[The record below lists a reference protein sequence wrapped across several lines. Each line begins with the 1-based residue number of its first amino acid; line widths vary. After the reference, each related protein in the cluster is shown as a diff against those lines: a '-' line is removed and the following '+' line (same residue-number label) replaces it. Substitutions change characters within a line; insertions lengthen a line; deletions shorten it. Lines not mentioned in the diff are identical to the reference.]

1 MDAEVLAFLARHPPQ
16 TRATRTWVRSA
27 ITLEISA
34 AIGDEP
40 PPLAYVTSVR
50 CVVVR
55 QGQVLV
61 VQDPESYHILPGGRR
76 EPGETLEQT
85 LRREV
90 LEETGWTLGE
100 PRPLGFIHF
109 HHLTPRPPAYPYPYP
124 DFFQIVYLADAIDYV
139 SSAVQLGEYE
149 LGSDFYPPAAAA
161 TLGLSEGERL
171 FLTTALARLA
181 AGGEPRLTRR
191 GSAPPPSH

>member
-1 MDAEVLAFLARHPPQ
+1 MDAEVLDFLARHPPQ
-16 TRATRTWVRSA
+16 ARATRTWARVG

-34 AIGDEP
+34 AIGAEP

-50 CVVVR
+50 CVVIR

-76 EPGETLEQT
+76 EPGETLAQT

-90 LEETGWTLGE
+90 LEETGWTLGAL
-100 PRPLGFIHF
+100 RPLGFIHF
-109 HHLTPRPPAYPYPYP
+109 HHLTPRPADYPYPYP
-124 DFFQIVYLADAIDYV
+124 DFFQIVYLAEAVDYV
-139 SSAVQLGEYE
+139 PSAVQPGDYE
-149 LGSDFYPPAAAA
+149 LGSAFYPPAAAA
-161 TLGLSEGERL
+161 ALGLSEGERL

-181 AGGEPRLTRR
+181 AGGEPRLTRP